1 MTANPMQ
8 KKARNAFLLGA
19 LIMLIISAILGAL
32 GYFLIFENPIKGKE
46 GIQTRQVYIV
56 SQPIKSGEKII
67 FGTNIKAIDIETS
80 ISSGLADG
88 SSLGINS
95 TSKINLEKGTILT
108 TSMINKE
115 EKLTDDVRYVEYN
128 MITLPTE
135 IQIGDYIDIRLILP
149 SGQDFIVIS
158 KKQVEKI
165 NGDTVTLKLS
175 EGEILIMNSAIVEA
189 YIMTASNL
197 YAVEYVEP
205 GNQKVAINTY
215 RPTNQVLD
223 LINTDPNIVTT
234 AKESLKQFIDTEN
247 SQILRTNYI
256 DPLLSVYSTESL
268 DNLEKGIQAQ
278 IQKAKEARQN
288 YLTGISTTTSTT
300 NTTTE
305 ETTTT
310 E

>member
-234 AKESLKQFIDTEN
+234 AKESLKEFIDTEN

-288 YLTGISTTTSTT
+288 YLTGISTTT